1 MDNPFDGLIPDFN
14 VFGAEFTTWWQKLFG
29 ALWAIAIIVAAAYLI
44 WSILSLRRATNNN
57 VPGQADEAKTQAIW
71 AGGAL
76 GALVGFGTI
85 IGAIIAVAS

>member
-1 MDNPFDGLIPDFN
+1 MKKNRRKFSFLQLFLALERDLI
-14 VFGAEFTTWWQKLFG
+14 VG
-29 ALWAIAIIVAAAYLI
+29 
-44 WSILSLRRATNNN
+44 
-57 VPGQADEAKTQAIW
+57 GQAVEVDVGRLGLDHQAGDVD

>member
-14 VFGAEFTTWWQKLFG
+14 VFGAEFTTWWQKLFA